1 MVKKFLF
8 FLVFS
13 FLLSTANTF
22 ACEKKSNKCCCKTE
36 KPATSK
42 KECCKETTKNNK
54 QNKSC
59 NGKCGHAGC
68 NIPNVQLVV
77 IVPFITEI
85 DATPFYKSSNSLR
98 FCDYETHVSGG
109 YKSIWLPPV
118 IG

>member
-1 MVKKFLF
+1 MVKQFLF

-13 FLLSTANTF
+13 FLLSSANAF

-42 KECCKETTKNNK
+42 KECCKEPTKSNK
-54 QNKSC
+54 ENKSC
-59 NGKCGHAGC
+59 NGKCAHSGC

-85 DATPFYKSSNSLR
+85 DAIPFYKSSNNR
-98 FCDYETHVSGG
+98 KFCDFETHIFGG
-109 YKSIWLPPV
+109 FKSIWLPPV